1 VVTRNIK
8 PRSNRYKKS
17 GKGGF
22 VLAAFIVAVCLVLVA
37 GYLIKQASDTKS
49 RLAAPQ
55 KSLETV
61 VQPTRPTLLPGTPQH
76 PLSSAVIPISPQ
88 QVEIIPPV
96 RQEPYYTG
104 DLDPERLPPPK
115 PRRSV
120 TGKAALAIVIDD
132 MGSSLQEAQALVS
145 IGIPITFAI
154 IPGLRHDRAVAEY
167 ASQHGLEIL
176 VHMPMQSKEYPRRRL
191 EENGLLLAQSDD
203 EIRSRVLGYLQQ
215 LPGAVGANNHMGSG
229 FTEQKDK
236 MQVVLEVLQR
246 RGLFFLDSITT
257 PQTTGLKV
265 AAELRMRH
273 VRRHV
278 FLDNEQQEAYIRG
291 QLDQAVARAKKHGYA
306 VAIGHPHPMTIE
318 VLAKT
323 LPYLQ
328 RQGVDLVPV
337 SSLAH

>member
-1 VVTRNIK
+1 VVTRNTK
-8 PRSNRYKKS
+8 PRTNRYKKS
-17 GKGGF
+17 GKGSF
-22 VLAAFIVAVCLVLVA
+22 VLAALIVTICLVLVI
-37 GYLIKQASDTKS
+37 GYFVKQTLDAKN
-49 RLAAPQ
+49 
-55 KSLETV
+55 SLSA
-61 VQPTRPTLLPGTPQH
+61 VQQTQSTQQT
-76 PLSSAVIPISPQ
+76 PLSSAPQRPTSSALVPISPQ
-88 QVEIIPPV
+88 QVEVIPPA

-104 DLDPERLPPPK
+104 DLAPERLPPPK
-115 PRRSV
+115 PRPGV

-145 IGIPITFAI
+145 IGVPITFAI

-167 ASQHGLEIL
+167 ATQNGLEIL
-176 VHMPMQSKEYPRRRL
+176 VHMPMQSREYPRRRL

-229 FTEQKDK
+229 FTEQRHK
-236 MQVVLEVLQR
+236 MQVVLEVLQE

-265 AAELRMRH
+265 AAALQMRH

-278 FLDNEQQEAYIRG
+278 FLDNEQQESYIRG
-291 QLDQAVARAKKHGYA
+291 QLEQAVARARKLGYA
-306 VAIGHPHPMTIE
+306 VAIGHPHPMTLE

-323 LPYLQ
+323 LPELQ
-328 RQGVDLVPV
+328 KQGITLVPV